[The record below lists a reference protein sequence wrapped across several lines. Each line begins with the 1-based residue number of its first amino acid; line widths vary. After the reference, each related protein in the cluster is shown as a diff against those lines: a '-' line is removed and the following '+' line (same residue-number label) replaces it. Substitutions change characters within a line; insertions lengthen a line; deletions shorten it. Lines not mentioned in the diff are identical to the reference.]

1 MSSAFKKFKQLEN
14 QRDSPPPQ
22 KKITEERPSRK
33 KLQTYNHIV
42 TKFETL
48 DGDER
53 KKIVQERLKQRQLEK
68 EAKLEEERKR
78 KLEEEERI
86 RRQQEEEERL
96 RKEEEDRI
104 LREEEMRR
112 AEEEEARRIEELR
125 KKEESR
131 FAGMKPA
138 AMFERAL
145 EAKRSMQK
153 SITGERI
160 ITLRKGTISEIR
172 NKIFDSQPVE
182 EPIVRKS
189 KPVPKKIIVDQD
201 KQTSNISNTESD
213 CKVKDTKDEE
223 KQNRTKKEDIDVK
236 HFDNSKMQQQHK
248 VTQAE
253 PEIKK
258 IEKEVEQ
265 KGSKR
270 QSFIS
275 DFAALEKTYKI
286 LGMSGSKEQTETLD
300 EEPKVVKKRHNSEG
314 RVKNKDK
321 AKRKS
326 AVINNLETKV
336 DEPVKKEPEPIIL
349 PDLLNKGKAANKK
362 NFFQSLIN
370 EKKGLVKKEPEL
382 IGPQVR
388 KRTSLTSFAS
398 NREEEDSK
406 RKSMLRD
413 EIRVDKK
420 QFSSFLDKFESKD
433 QRAEA
438 KSKMIKITKQQK
450 EFERKKQLLEEEQ
463 MRVEEEMRKEEER
476 LRREHEEQEI
486 IKAMEE
492 EARQLQLQQEE
503 EERLR
508 LLEAEK
514 LKEGN
519 TMKRKVLKKKKKVKD
534 DAEDDKEIPKLSL
547 GVTNYGDVKKK
558 FEKKKSAEEQP
569 QELARNRSLKINKL
583 NNPFLE
589 NTATEERTVKQEV
602 KVNKLQKNAFMMEL
616 EKMGAAKEEVKP
628 EPRLKKISSEAHI
641 KFESKKDKN
650 VVKEENK
657 DQAQTEK
664 KPQVHVSKSI
674 EGHHPKKKNSRDNKT
689 GSTISLQKIFI
700 DGPKNFLRSSK
711 EKLYKLSKENLY
723 EIQKPV
729 EKEPVE
735 PKLSKSEMQNY
746 LLSHVLFDG
755 KEVNKKDKKEKPI
768 KEEDEIDQYLDQE
781 YKDKINKYCTLLEEE
796 KQPKRKKKK
805 KKKQEEKKVEE
816 KAPTMK
822 MVEIKSIQQQ
832 LFQQQNSVSEKTT
845 RSEGKNVISGENK
858 VNKFKEMFDNEPET
872 VEVERRKPK
881 ENRKPRVKSDIFQK
895 IQALEVAEKERL
907 EREKANEE
915 RMKKLL
921 EQEMERQK
929 LREEESPGGDLT
941 ENVAEENFK
950 NDIMKCLEDE
960 VLNLEQEML
969 ALETEEMLI
978 LEEENEEEDSKIENS
993 EIDSH
998 INQLHEIQHEIEE
1011 RKKTAASKKKV
1022 LERFQHVLDA
1032 DKEEQNNKGRN
1043 IGSIKDKLTNFL
1055 ENGERKDVK
1064 SFDDSVFV
1072 GVSDVMSKFKSK
1084 IESKQEEQPS
1094 LFSKDEIK
1102 RKPNAIAL
1110 QFEQL
1115 KPEDEEMLMSPK
1127 LQQSQKDWNWKK
1139 KTAQEL
1145 HDEVEGPKEKAPV
1158 ETKKKN
1164 SYQDAK
1170 FNELLSD
1177 INAVKKRLNER
1188 DAARQEKE
1196 NERKLREMEEAIK
1209 EVQEALARDESDDEL
1224 PQENENKNVKTRVQ
1238 RRKEITK
1245 PARVQEPS
1253 NQKIGELKSQLLSM
1267 INDDNQEKPVRRD
1280 SIDVNI
1286 SLLRDKL
1293 TSTEEKVQNV
1303 PLQPSKSK
1311 SSSTLVSKIA
1321 KNLTKADEN
1330 DYEDTPLNKAPKRI
1344 QLVDNIFDMEETP
1357 SMTLEQLKEANQSKV
1372 WAWKEK
1378 DMTDI
1383 QNYITAYDDVAPN
1396 TLIAQQQ
1403 KLKDLDDE
1411 ERVLE
1416 SLTKDK
1422 NTDILVQIREEKEQE
1437 FEKFMSEIHSYLAE
1451 GPQNVEE
1458 IEFKKG
1464 IKDYV
1469 DLIQDRDERSA
1480 SKVTLPKVQ
1489 LNTVCKMKSSLFDE
1503 TEDIAPK
1510 KASPKVQKL
1519 DKSKLEREFTDTN
1532 ASKVK
1537 KNDLVIPKQN
1547 ISSVKQAFENE
1558 RKKQEQQAPE
1568 IKKDPSKSL
1577 SIVEKFKKRALEEK
1591 QRKLE
1596 HQLKH
1601 KLKTITELQDYILV
1615 HESLG
1620 TEKVMLAVR
1629 KFQIS
1634 KESEK
1639 LKFHSEFMEDLTE
1652 FLNQT
1657 SKSEEEKIF
1666 RSNIQSYLTIVNNT
1680 ESIYNATPK
1689 LKKHNGTGGMS
1700 QSNIRKATL
1709 EKSCERKASTEIK
1722 PLDKEPIENAT
1733 EISKSRILS
1742 PEEKKK
1748 EILAKYGFKDRSNL
1762 VIQQI
1767 SDDSDSSDS
1776 DEEVDIK
1783 QMTDK
1788 QLAEKYGL
1796 PYVEIEEE
1804 QSIKKS
1810 DSVAGYTSL
1819 LSKIRT
1825 LGQEKTQS
1833 PIQNRKVF
1841 ERRNS
1846 IKESGIERSDSM
1858 ARIRKTFESESP
1870 VSEDKESPVPMSN
1883 HVTMRIKNKLTEKQP
1898 ERKSWAFE
1906 NEELLK
1912 YGSTTKMKQRFENDS
1927 PDSSRCSSPAKHE
1940 PGTIM
1945 TNRMKKL
1952 FEDNKPEPEPLTP
1965 AMRNRGLLKSSTIS
1979 NVGAMF
1985 KEGQSPITARHV
1997 EMLQSPAVRR
2007 RIVDK
2012 YIEQEKNKEMG
2023 APTPGVG
2030 RPGSLEKSKSLS
2042 KIKNA
2047 FEFGKGLNDEMED
2060 VDDLQSRKS
2069 IHAELELLRSP
2080 SSKDIS
2086 SPLTPQ
2092 TQRRETQPKD
2102 EKSSL
2107 VAAFFSGQNRGR
2119 SGSVSMESKK
2129 PLPQKIESPKLMGG
2143 LQKSSTASDI
2153 SAYLKHKFEEN
2164 PSPSPQ
2170 QSPKKIMPEVNSPQ
2184 VQRSQSLARSSSFSK
2199 FKDSFEDGVG
2209 LMDAETV
2216 ETDKV
2221 RVNAELNAL
2230 KSSTKIQSMF
2240 RINKSSRTTEEQKA
2254 KDEAT
2259 APKISVDPPSTNYS
2273 DRTERKSNRNAP
2285 RKEEELQDRKWVFD
2299 TIQRYY
2305 DVIVEEEED
2314 DEEEEEEEE
2323 DAQAGEESESDYD
2336 SAEDEIPE
2344 ISLPPINKTLP
2355 TRQFPSTTH
2364 RASPTLSL
2372 PMQRARASTGRRN
2385 ILNKPNSMSYSYLTS
2400 IL

>member
-1 MSSAFKKFKQLEN
+1 
-14 QRDSPPPQ
+14 
-22 KKITEERPSRK
+22 
-33 KLQTYNHIV
+33 
-42 TKFETL
+42 
-48 DGDER
+48 
-53 KKIVQERLKQRQLEK
+53 
-68 EAKLEEERKR
+68 
-78 KLEEEERI
+78 
-86 RRQQEEEERL
+86 
-96 RKEEEDRI
+96 
-104 LREEEMRR
+104 
-112 AEEEEARRIEELR
+112 
-125 KKEESR
+125 
-131 FAGMKPA
+131 
-138 AMFERAL
+138 
-145 EAKRSMQK
+145 MQK

-172 NKIFDSQPVE
+172 NKIFDNQPVE
-182 EPIVRKS
+182 EPIQRKS
-189 KPVPKKIIVDQD
+189 RPVPRKIIVDKD
-201 KQTSNISNTESD
+201 KKASEISNTESD
-213 CKVKDTKDEE
+213 LKVKDTLDEE
-223 KQNRTKKEDIDVK
+223 KQNKTKKHDDDIK
-236 HFDNSKMQQQHK
+236 HLDKSKMQQNK
-248 VTQAE
+248 VKEADSE
-253 PEIKK
+253 NGKL
-258 IEKEVEQ
+258 EKEVEQ

-286 LGMSGSKEQTETLD
+286 LGMSGPKEQAVTVD

-326 AVINNLETKV
+326 AVINSTEKKQE
-336 DEPVKKEPEPIIL
+336 EPVKKDPEPIIL
-349 PDLLNKGKAANKK
+349 PDLNLNKASNKK

-370 EKKGLVKKEPEL
+370 DKKGLVKKEPEL

-388 KRTSLTSFAS
+388 KRTSLTTSFAS
-398 NREEEDSK
+398 NKEDEDSK
-406 RKSMLRD
+406 RKSLLRD
-413 EIRVDKK
+413 DIKVDKK

-463 MRVEEEMRKEEER
+463 MRAEEEEMRKKEEK
-476 LRREHEEQEI
+476 LRREREEQEI
-486 IKAMEE
+486 LRAMEE
-492 EARQLQLQQEE
+492 EAMQLELQQEE

-514 LKEGN
+514 MKDGN
-519 TMKRKVLKKKKKVKD
+519 TVKRKVLKKKKKAKD
-534 DAEDDKEIPKLSL
+534 EAKIDAEDDKEIPKLSL
-547 GVTNYGDVKKK
+547 GVTNYGDMKKK
-558 FEKKKSAEEQP
+558 FEKKKSTEEQP

-589 NTATEERTVKQEV
+589 NTASEERTIKQEV

-616 EKMGAAKEEVKP
+616 EKMGAAKEEVRP

-650 VVKEENK
+650 VMKEEN
-657 DQAQTEK
+657 QIQNPTEK

-674 EGHHPKKKNSRDNKT
+674 EGHHPKKKNSRENKT
-689 GSTISLQKIFI
+689 GSTMSLHKIFI
-700 DGPKNFLRSSK
+700 DGPRNFLRSSK

-723 EIQKPV
+723 EIQKPI
-729 EKEPVE
+729 EIEPVE

-755 KEVNKKDKKEKPI
+755 KEGNKKEKKEKPI
-768 KEEDEIDQYLDQE
+768 QEEDEIDQYLDQE
-781 YKDKINKYCTLLEEE
+781 YKDKINQYCTLLEED

-832 LFQQQNSVSEKTT
+832 LFQQHNSTSEKTT
-845 RSEGKNVISGENK
+845 RPEGKHMIQGENK
-858 VNKFKEMFDNEPET
+858 VNRFKEMFDNEPDT
-872 VEVERRKPK
+872 VEVERRQPK

-895 IQALEVAEKERL
+895 IQALEVAEKDRL

-929 LREEESPGGDLT
+929 LREDESPGEDLP
-941 ENVAEENFK
+941 ENIAEENFK

-978 LEEENEEEDSKIENS
+978 LEEENEEEESKMENN
-993 EIDSH
+993 EGDSH

-1011 RKKTAASKKKV
+1011 RKKTAASRKKV

-1055 ENGERKDVK
+1055 DNGERKDVK

-1084 IESKQEEQPS
+1084 IESQQEEQHS

-1115 KPEDEEMLMSPK
+1115 KPEDEDVLMSPK

-1145 HDEVEGPKEKAPV
+1145 HDEVEGPKEKTHV
-1158 ETKKKN
+1158 ERRKKN

-1177 INAVKKRLNER
+1177 INAVKQRLNER
-1188 DAARQEKE
+1188 DAARQEQE
-1196 NERKLREMEEAIK
+1196 NERKLKEMEEAIR
-1209 EVQEALARDESDDEL
+1209 EVQEALAKDESDDEVH
-1224 PQENENKNVKTRVQ
+1224 QETENKKGKTTVQ
-1238 RRKEITK
+1238 RRKEVTK
-1245 PARVQEPS
+1245 VERIQEPS

-1286 SLLRDKL
+1286 SQLRNKL
-1293 TSTEEKVQNV
+1293 TSTEEKVQKV

-1311 SSSTLVSKIA
+1311 SSSTLVSQIA
-1321 KNLTKADEN
+1321 KNLTKADED
-1330 DYEDTPLNKAPKRI
+1330 DYEDSPLNKAPKRI
-1344 QLVDNIFDMEETP
+1344 QLVDNIFDTEETP
-1357 SMTLEQLKEANQSKV
+1357 TMTLEQLKEANQNKV

-1383 QNYITAYDDVAPN
+1383 QDYITAYDDLAPN
-1396 TLIAQQQ
+1396 TLKAQQQ
-1403 KLKDLDDE
+1403 KLKDLDEE

-1422 NTDILVQIREEKEQE
+1422 DTEILVQIREEKEQE

-1451 GPQNVEE
+1451 GPQNIEE
-1458 IEFKKG
+1458 VEFKKG
-1464 IKDYV
+1464 MKDYV
-1469 DLIQDRDERSA
+1469 DLIQDREERSTP
-1480 SKVTLPKVQ
+1480 KVSLPNVQ
-1489 LNTVCKMKSSLFDE
+1489 LNTVSKMKSSLFDE
-1503 TEDIAPK
+1503 TGDVAPK
-1510 KASPKVQKL
+1510 KVSPKVQKL
-1519 DKSKLEREFTDTN
+1519 DRSKLEKEFTDTN
-1532 ASKVK
+1532 AAKIK
-1537 KNDLVIPKQN
+1537 KQDLVMPKQN

-1558 RKKQEQQAPE
+1558 RKRQEQQAPE

-1577 SIVEKFKKRALEEK
+1577 SIVEKFKKRAQEEK

-1620 TEKVMLAVR
+1620 TEKIMLAVR
-1629 KFQIS
+1629 KFKIS

-1639 LKFHSEFMEDLTE
+1639 PKFHSEFMEDLTE

-1657 SKSEEEKIF
+1657 NRSDEEKIF

-1680 ESIYNATPK
+1680 DSIYNATPK
-1689 LKKHNGTGGMS
+1689 LKKHNGTGGIS

-1709 EKSCERKASTEIK
+1709 EKSCERKTSSEIK
-1722 PLDKEPIENAT
+1722 PTIKEPQKNST
-1733 EISKSRILS
+1733 ETLKSRILS

-1748 EILAKYGFKDRSNL
+1748 EILAKYGFKDRSNI
-1762 VIQQI
+1762 VVQQI

-1776 DEEVDIK
+1776 DEEMDIK
-1783 QMTDK
+1783 KMTDK

-1796 PYVEIEEE
+1796 PYVEIEE
-1804 QSIKKS
+1804 QSTKKS

-1841 ERRNS
+1841 ERSNS
-1846 IKESGIERSDSM
+1846 IHDSGVERSDSM
-1858 ARIRKTFESESP
+1858 AKIRKAFESESP
-1870 VSEDKESPVPMSN
+1870 VSEDRESPIPRSN
-1883 HVTMRIKNKLTEKQP
+1883 HVTMRIKNKLAEQQP

-1927 PDSSRCSSPAKHE
+1927 PDPDSSRCSSPAKLE

-1952 FEDNKPEPEPLTP
+1952 FEDKRPEPEPLTP
-1965 AMRNRGLLKSSTIS
+1965 SMKNRGLLKSSTIS
-1979 NVGAMF
+1979 NVGALF
-1985 KEGQSPITARHV
+1985 KQEGQSPITARHV
-1997 EMLQSPAVRR
+1997 EMLQSPEVRR

-2012 YIEQEKNKEMG
+2012 YIEQERNKGIE
-2023 APTPGVG
+2023 AQSPGVS

-2047 FEFGKGLNDEMED
+2047 FEFGKGLNDEMEN
-2060 VDDLQSRKS
+2060 VGDLQSRKS

-2086 SPLTPQ
+2086 SPLSPQ
-2092 TQRRETQPKD
+2092 AQRRESLPKD

-2107 VAAFFSGQNRGR
+2107 VASFFSGQNRVR
-2119 SGSVSMESKK
+2119 SGSISMESKT
-2129 PLPQKIESPKLMGG
+2129 PLRHKIESPKLMGG

-2153 SAYLKHKFEEN
+2153 SAYLKHKFEDN
-2164 PSPSPQ
+2164 PSPL
-2170 QSPKKIMPEVNSPQ
+2170 QSPKKIMPEVNSPL
-2184 VQRSQSLARSSSFSK
+2184 VQRTQGLARSSSFSK

-2209 LMDAETV
+2209 LMDAENV
-2216 ETDKV
+2216 DTDKV
-2221 RVNAELNAL
+2221 RVDAELNAL
-2230 KSSTKIQSMF
+2230 KSSTKIQKMF
-2240 RINKSSRTTEEQKA
+2240 RINKSSRPTEEQKTR
-2254 KDEAT
+2254 EEVPAT
-2259 APKISVDPPSTNYS
+2259 EKVNPPSSNYS
-2273 DRTERKSNRNAP
+2273 ERTDRKSRNEP
-2285 RKEEELQDRKWVFD
+2285 KKEEELQDRKWVFD

-2305 DVIVEEEED
+2305 DVIVEEEE
-2314 DEEEEEEEE
+2314 EE
-2323 DAQAGEESESDYD
+2323 DDQEEDEDDDGEEESESDYD
-2336 SAEDEIPE
+2336 SAEDEIPD

-2355 TRQFPSTTH
+2355 TRQLNTSTH

-2372 PMQRARASTGRRN
+2372 PMQRARASTGRER
-2385 ILNKPNSMSYSYLTS
+2385 I
-2400 IL
+2400 